1 MAGFESSGSV
11 IQAETAE
18 ATRPSSE
25 KDGRVAS
32 FCNQWRRLP
41 ESLLY
46 RIVIHPVDD
55 DHLGRR

>member
-18 ATRPSSE
+18 AIRPSSE

-32 FCNQWRRLP
+32 FCNQWRQLP
-41 ESLLY
+41 ESLLD
-46 RIVIHPVDD
+46 RLVVHAIDG